1 MGIEDEYVRDYS
13 FDPEYIIG
21 RKNSLNIHKENFK
34 KRRKSKKPIR
44 RKFIYLSPNNL
55 DKLPS
60 NENIKLEDEEKEI
73 ERNVVDVEVEE
84 FQTVSGLHCSWDFQ
98 HFHKSFKCLFC
109 LLFSLC
115 FYYPRFFRSST
126 RKKMSHFSLSK
137 E

>member
-21 RKNSLNIHKENFK
+21 RKNSLTIHKENFK

-44 RKFIYLSPNNL
+44 RKFIYLNPNNL

-60 NENIKLEDEEKEI
+60 NVKLKVEDEEHEV

-84 FQTVSGLHCSWDFQ
+84 FQTVSGVLPTSS
-98 HFHKSFKCLFC
+98 KSTKL
-109 LLFSLC
+109 
-115 FYYPRFFRSST
+115 
-126 RKKMSHFSLSK
+126 
-137 E
+137 

>member
-44 RKFIYLSPNNL
+44 RKFIYLSSNNL

-84 FQTVSGLHCSWDFQ
+84 FQTVSGWCFTCDFQ
-98 HFHKSFKCLFC
+98 HFHKSFKCLF
-109 LLFSLC
+109 
-115 FYYPRFFRSST
+115 
-126 RKKMSHFSLSK
+126 
-137 E
+137 